1 MSNQYDHIIIPRA
14 TLKRFDDDKSFL
26 HILDL
31 SNLEEPLLKKYR
43 SRSFHT
49 KPNYYLVDIDR
60 EMKKVETSIG
70 VWNKTIIDAI
80 QNGTVND
87 LDFNKIKEF
96 AIKLITLQ
104 CNRTFM
110 EDREKRTIALKNN
123 GCLDSEIINDEE
135 KSVRYFQENLMLTI
149 NEEITKQYENFKSTI
164 MFINDDDFN
173 FILPPTHFIG
183 LDNFARIILS
193 PKISIGLYPN
203 DQAEVPKLY
212 QVKKDEAVSLVAR
225 SLECALEMPDGYK
238 ELIGIEKDLALIKNN
253 ICLIKSTV
261 KVDYKKN
268 SITLSPEN
276 GSFRISYDNIF
287 EFIIIVNYLYPNCK
301 NIVFDKKAFES
312 ETDVSKIEWEFMDK
326 YGHKFYIKNLGK
338 ICPLKI
344 NVKSMWQPP
353 K

>member
-49 KPNYYLVDIDR
+49 KPNYYLVDIDK

-149 NEEITKQYENFKSTI
+149 NEKITKQYENFKSTI

-203 DQAEVPKLY
+203 DQAEVPKF
-212 QVKKDEAVSLVAR
+212 
-225 SLECALEMPDGYK
+225 
-238 ELIGIEKDLALIKNN
+238 
-253 ICLIKSTV
+253 
-261 KVDYKKN
+261 DYKKN

-276 GSFRISYDNIF
+276 GSFRTSYDNIF

-312 ETDVSKIEWEFMDK
+312 ETDVSKIEWELMDK
-326 YGHKFYIKNLGK
+326 YGHEFYINNLGK
-338 ICPLKI
+338 ICPLKNKHQI
-344 NVKSMWQPP
+344 YVQPP